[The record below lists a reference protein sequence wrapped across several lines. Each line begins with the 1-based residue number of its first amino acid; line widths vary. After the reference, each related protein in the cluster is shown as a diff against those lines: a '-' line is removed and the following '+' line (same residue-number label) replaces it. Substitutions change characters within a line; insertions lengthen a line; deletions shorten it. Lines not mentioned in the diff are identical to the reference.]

1 MRGPTRLI
9 AVTFGHVVLLFA
21 LCAFDMFVVNAQ
33 APLPFEIVSLQ
44 KGDYR
49 CPPFSWD
56 GTPCPPPR
64 TTWTM
69 LPGGR
74 MELENQL
81 AIDLVR
87 VAYGVER
94 LGPKYVAGVPGW
106 MWEERYDLIALTGEV
121 GLSKASQSPL
131 VDARARARLRQVIE
145 ERFKLRASVDKKKM
159 DVLVLGKAKGSFMG
173 ALEPSG
179 ECEPSTDLTASGI
192 DFTSPPCDLEMQPN
206 GFGARGMTMTALA
219 QVLSTTTGMPVLDE
233 TGIQGHF
240 DLAANWQG
248 RRELNGT
255 VTVKSVNDALKRF
268 KLEVRKT
275 SRQVDTLAIES
286 VERPEEDQ

>member
-1 MRGPTRLI
+1 MKAPGVV
-9 AVTFGHVVLLFA
+9 AVALMVVALLA
-21 LCAFDMFVVNAQ
+21 LCGSGVPVVTAQ
-33 APLPFEIVSLQ
+33 APVPFEIVSLQ
-44 KGDYR
+44 RGDYR
-49 CPPFSWD
+49 CPPFAWD

-106 MWEERYDLIALTGEV
+106 MWEDRYDLIALTGAV
-121 GLSKASQSPL
+121 GLSKTTQSPI
-131 VDARARARLRQVIE
+131 VDAAARARLRIVIE
-145 ERFKLRASVDKKKM
+145 ERFKLRASLVKKKM
-159 DVLVLGKAKGSFMG
+159 DVLLLVKRKGVFTP

-179 ECEPSTDLTASGI
+179 ECEPSTDLGANGI
-192 DFTSPPCDLEMQPN
+192 DFTSPPCDFELQPR
-206 GFGARGMTMTALA
+206 GFGGRGMTMGTLA

-233 TGIQGHF
+233 TGITGHF
-240 DLAANWQG
+240 DLSTSWQG
-248 RRELNGT
+248 YREPNGT
-255 VTVKSVNDALKRF
+255 YTAKAVSGALEPF
-268 KLEVRKT
+268 GLEVKKT
-275 SRQVDTLAIES
+275 SRQVDTLVIES
-286 VERPEEDQ
+286 VERPEEDR